1 MKILSKQSG
10 YTKRYKKPSNQVDLQ
25 KPLLPKL
32 PRTVKS
38 PIKAKLPPLSQ
49 ENKKSHSATPG
60 KSLFKKNLIT
70 NIIEEKSNDYE
81 DAIKAH
87 LGIKNLSPDSSL
99 NDFSP
104 KPKPRILLKPIKIAK
119 SIDYSFD
126 NDLAAI
132 ELEESKL
139 TDSIKNLDKNK
150 KKSIKTKNPSVQK
163 IANAEDKE
171 IKIIQ
176 DSLNKINSLLNK
188 ILNKSP
194 NKPK

>member
-1 MKILSKQSG
+1 MKILSKPSG
-10 YTKRYKKPSNQVDLQ
+10 YTKRYKKPANQIDLQ

-32 PRTVKS
+32 PRSVKS
-38 PIKAKLPPLSQ
+38 PMKTKLPPLSQ
-49 ENKKSHSATPG
+49 DNKKSHSASPV

-87 LGIKNLSPDSSL
+87 LGIKNLSPDSSY

-104 KPKPRILLKPIKIAK
+104 KPKPKTLLIPIKNSK
-119 SIDYSFD
+119 SIDYSFN

-139 TDSIKNLDKNK
+139 TDSIKNLDKSK
-150 KKSIKTKNPSVQK
+150 KKSIKIKNPSVQK
-163 IANAEDKE
+163 ITNMEDKE

-176 DSLNKINSLLNK
+176 ESLNKINSLLNK

-194 NKPK
+194 NKHK